1 MTTAPPSSSI
11 PVTTSPP
18 TAASSELS
26 EASNASAQ
34 PLTLESLG
42 AKVDLIAN
50 AVVSMQTAWAGLL
63 QAPPPPPFPAPPLP
77 PPPVPTA
84 PIPTAPAT
92 SYPYGMPST
101 GAGVPLH
108 LLQWP
113 ASPSPLPD
121 WLQPSVTASA
131 PLYSIATSTT
141 PSPST
146 TIATT
151 AVPTLPSAGGPLSGG
166 VDGSLFFGA
175 PSSSGGQ
182 QQGGLDPGLGAAL
195 ASAQAGPKF
204 YKLEF
209 PTYDGSADPLN
220 WLNQCEQF
228 FRGQQTLASARTWLA
243 SYHLRG
249 AAQTWY
255 YALEQD
261 EGMPPWERFRE
272 LCSLRFGPPV
282 LGTRLA
288 ELARLPFGSS
298 VQDYSERYN
307 AILCHARNLS
317 ARQKAELYV
326 GGLPDQLRKQVQ
338 LRAPPDLQT
347 AMYLARAFEDCV
359 SPPAPQPRGAR
370 PPLRSTW
377 TPQQRTPS
385 GPPPA
390 AAAPTPTPAPTF
402 RRLSPDEQQERRRQG
417 LCFNCDE
424 PYVRGHVC
432 KRLFYLEVDDYI
444 VETPV
449 EATEDTPSSE
459 LAGPEMAAANALV
472 VSLQAVAGI
481 RAANSMLLPVVFKGE
496 RFLALLDTGST
507 HNFVSGETMRRL
519 GLVPAG
525 GERLRIT
532 VANGDRMPCEGIARN
547 VPIRIYDE
555 DFAITCVGLNLGGFD
570 FIMGFDFIRTL
581 GPILWDCEALTLSFW
596 RDGRRVTWQGV
607 AGAVAPSPAPS
618 AQLLAA
624 AAPNPWQ
631 PLLDVLLQQHAVVFT
646 EPTGLPPARAY
657 DHRIHLLPGTTSVAV
672 RPYRYPQ
679 LQKDELERQCAAML
693 TQGIIRP
700 TTSPFSAP
708 VLLVRKADQSWRF
721 CIDYRALNAKT
732 SKDKFPIP
740 VVDELLD
747 EIHGARFFTKLDLRS
762 GYHQVRMHPDD
773 IAKTA
778 FRTHHGHFEFL
789 VMPFGLSNA
798 PATFQALM
806 NDVLR
811 TYLGRFVLVFFDDIL
826 IYSSSWSEHLQHI
839 NIVLSAL
846 RAHHLYLKRSKCS
859 FGAPSVTYLGHV
871 IAEGSVAMDA
881 DKVDAVAAWP
891 LPRSARGLRGFL
903 GLAGYYRKFIRD
915 FGIIAA
921 PLTLLLR

>member
-121 WLQPSVTASA
+121 WLQPPVTASA

-182 QQGGLDPGLGAAL
+182 QRGGFDPGLGAAL
-195 ASAQAGPKF
+195 AGAQAGPKF

-402 RRLSPDEQQERRRQG
+402 RRLSPDEQ
-417 LCFNCDE
+417 
-424 PYVRGHVC
+424 
-432 KRLFYLEVDDYI
+432 
-444 VETPV
+444 
-449 EATEDTPSSE
+449 
-459 LAGPEMAAANALV
+459 
-472 VSLQAVAGI
+472 
-481 RAANSMLLPVVFKGE
+481 
-496 RFLALLDTGST
+496 
-507 HNFVSGETMRRL
+507 
-519 GLVPAG
+519 
-525 GERLRIT
+525 
-532 VANGDRMPCEGIARN
+532 
-547 VPIRIYDE
+547 
-555 DFAITCVGLNLGGFD
+555 
-570 FIMGFDFIRTL
+570 
-581 GPILWDCEALTLSFW
+581 
-596 RDGRRVTWQGV
+596 
-607 AGAVAPSPAPS
+607 
-618 AQLLAA
+618 
-624 AAPNPWQ
+624 
-631 PLLDVLLQQHAVVFT
+631 
-646 EPTGLPPARAY
+646 
-657 DHRIHLLPGTTSVAV
+657 
-672 RPYRYPQ
+672 
-679 LQKDELERQCAAML
+679 
-693 TQGIIRP
+693 
-700 TTSPFSAP
+700 
-708 VLLVRKADQSWRF
+708 
-721 CIDYRALNAKT
+721 
-732 SKDKFPIP
+732 
-740 VVDELLD
+740 
-747 EIHGARFFTKLDLRS
+747 
-762 GYHQVRMHPDD
+762 
-773 IAKTA
+773 
-778 FRTHHGHFEFL
+778 
-789 VMPFGLSNA
+789 
-798 PATFQALM
+798 
-806 NDVLR
+806 
-811 TYLGRFVLVFFDDIL
+811 
-826 IYSSSWSEHLQHI
+826 
-839 NIVLSAL
+839 
-846 RAHHLYLKRSKCS
+846 
-859 FGAPSVTYLGHV
+859 
-871 IAEGSVAMDA
+871 
-881 DKVDAVAAWP
+881 
-891 LPRSARGLRGFL
+891 
-903 GLAGYYRKFIRD
+903 
-915 FGIIAA
+915 
-921 PLTLLLR
+921 